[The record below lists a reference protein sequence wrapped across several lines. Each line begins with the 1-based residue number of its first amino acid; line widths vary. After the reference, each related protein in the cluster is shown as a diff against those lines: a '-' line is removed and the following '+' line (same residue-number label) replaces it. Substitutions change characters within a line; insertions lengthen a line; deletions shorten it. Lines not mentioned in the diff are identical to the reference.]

1 MRLAAVLL
9 AVAALATGC
18 GQNHAHQVL
27 SDTAKNLGKIH
38 SGDLTLRLVV
48 SPRQGTKG
56 RIGFELSGP
65 FALRPG
71 ALPIARVAYTQIA
84 GAHEATATFISTGA
98 KAYAEVN
105 GKAYELPPS
114 ATETVRRAA
123 GGIGGSGGF
132 GGLDI
137 ASWVRHPHAS
147 IAGGTDHVSA
157 ELDVVNAANGLLGLL
172 RGLGRDVPAIQGDQA
187 KQLRD
192 AVDSSSFDVWSG
204 RSDHLLRR
212 LSMKADLGLDVPQEL
227 RRALGNVVGAKVEF
241 VLAVAH
247 PNQAVSVLPPAHPL
261 PSSKLP
267 GG

>member
-71 ALPIARVAYTQIA
+71 ALPVARVAYTQIA

-98 KAYAEVN
+98 KTYAEVN
-105 GKAYELPPS
+105 GKVYELPAS

-123 GGIGGSGGF
+123 GGIGGASGF
-132 GGLDI
+132 GGGGI
-137 ASWVRHPHAS
+137 ASLVKH
-147 IAGGTDHVSA
+147 THVM
-157 ELDVVNAANGLLGLL
+157 
-172 RGLGRDVPAIQGDQA
+172 
-187 KQLRD
+187 
-192 AVDSSSFDVWSG
+192 SG
-204 RSDHLLRR
+204 R
-212 LSMKADLGLDVPQEL
+212 
-227 RRALGNVVGAKVEF
+227 
-241 VLAVAH
+241 
-247 PNQAVSVLPPAHPL
+247 
-261 PSSKLP
+261 
-267 GG
+267 